1 MVRLLFIT
9 DFTESFA
16 YALLRGIIRYSNETE
31 QWVVCRMPPAYKK
44 RLGMKGVVKWAK
56 NWGADVVIGQFEEK
70 DNVNLYLKNGIV
82 VLAQDY
88 KKKFTTIPNI
98 TADYIKTGRMAAD
111 LYLHKGFR
119 NFAFFGYK
127 GVCWSEER
135 CAGFRGRIEEAGFG
149 DHFYLYDKQ
158 VIDNLWYYE
167 AEELR
172 SWLISLPK
180 PVAVMAC
187 DDNQGNALIEACK
200 SAGVKIPSE
209 LSIIGVDNDEV
220 ICTLSDPTLSS
231 IQVDIELGGYETAR
245 MASQMLRDPSFK
257 GNNIVLQPKKIV
269 HRVSTSAYATDDKEV
284 LSALQ
289 YIRQNLNKKLS
300 VNDIL
305 KEVPLSRRLLEVRF
319 KKVIGLSIYQY
330 ISQQRIGRFSEML
343 LDTNDPIQD
352 IAFKLGEDDAKG
364 ICRRFKEL
372 MGCTPSEWRKQKN
385 AN

>member
-1 MVRLLFIT
+1 
-9 DFTESFA
+9 
-16 YALLRGIIRYSNETE
+16 
-31 QWVVCRMPPAYKK
+31 
-44 RLGMKGVVKWAK
+44 
-56 NWGADVVIGQFEEK
+56 
-70 DNVNLYLKNGIV
+70 
-82 VLAQDY
+82 
-88 KKKFTTIPNI
+88 
-98 TADYIKTGRMAAD
+98 
-111 LYLHKGFR
+111 
-119 NFAFFGYK
+119 
-127 GVCWSEER
+127 
-135 CAGFRGRIEEAGFG
+135 
-149 DHFYLYDKQ
+149 
-158 VIDNLWYYE
+158 
-167 AEELR
+167 
-172 SWLISLPK
+172 
-180 PVAVMAC
+180 
-187 DDNQGNALIEACK
+187 
-200 SAGVKIPSE
+200 
-209 LSIIGVDNDEV
+209 
-220 ICTLSDPTLSS
+220 
-231 IQVDIELGGYETAR
+231 
-245 MASQMLRDPSFK
+245 MASQMLREPSFK

-269 HRVSTSAYATDDKEV
+269 HRVSTSAYATNDKEV

>member
-16 YALLRGIIRYSNETE
+16 YALLRGIIRYSSQTE

-56 NWGADVVIGQFEEK
+56 NWGADVVIGQFEEYDK
-70 DNVNLYLKNGIV
+70 VTLFQENGIV
-82 VLAQDY
+82 ALAQDY
-88 KKKFTTIPNI
+88 KKKFSTIPNI

-127 GVCWSEER
+127 DVCWSEER
-135 CAGFRGRIEEAGFG
+135 CEGFRGRIEEAGFG

-167 AEELR
+167 AEELQN
-172 SWLISLPK
+172 WLRSLPK

-209 LSIIGVDNDEV
+209 LSVIGVDNDEI
-220 ICTLSDPTLSS
+220 ICTMSDPTLSS

-245 MASQMLRDPSFK
+245 MASRMLKDPAFT
-257 GNNIVLQPKKIV
+257 GHNIVLQPKKIV

-284 LSALQ
+284 LAALQ

-319 KKVIGLSIYQY
+319 KKVIRQSIYQY
-330 ISQQRIGRFSEML
+330 ISQQRIGRFAEML
-343 LDTNDPIQD
+343 LDSNDPIQD

>member
-16 YALLRGIIRYSNETE
+16 YALLKGIIRYASQTE

-56 NWGADVVIGQFEEK
+56 NWGADVVIGQFEASDQVE
-70 DNVNLYLKNGIV
+70 LFRRNGIV
-82 VLAQDY
+82 ALAQDY
-88 KKKFTTIPNI
+88 KSQFTSIPNI
-98 TADYIKTGRMAAD
+98 TGDYIKTGRMAAD

-127 GVCWSEER
+127 DVCWSDKR
-135 CAGFRGRIEEAGFG
+135 CEGFRRRIEEAGFG
-149 DHFYLYDKQ
+149 DSFYLYDNQ

-167 AEELR
+167 AAKLR
-172 SWLISLPK
+172 KWLLDLPK

-209 LSIIGVDNDEV
+209 LSVIGVDNDEV
-220 ICTLSDPTLSS
+220 ICTLSYPTLSS
-231 IQVDIELGGYETAR
+231 IMVDIEQGGYETAQMAVR
-245 MASQMLRDPSFK
+245 MIRDPYYK
-257 GNNIVLQPKKIV
+257 GSDITLQPKRIV
-269 HRVSTSAYATDDKEV
+269 HRVSTSAYATSDKEV
-284 LSALQ
+284 LAALQ
-289 YIRQNLNKKLS
+289 YIRQNLDKKLS

-305 KEVPLSRRLLEVRF
+305 NEVPLSRRLLEVRF
-319 KKVIGLSIYQY
+319 KKVIRQSIYQY
-330 ISQQRIGRFSEML
+330 ISQQRISRFSEML
-343 LDTNDPIQD
+343 LDSNDPIQD
-352 IAFKLGEDDAKG
+352 IAFRLGENDAKG

>member
-1 MVRLLFIT
+1 
-9 DFTESFA
+9 
-16 YALLRGIIRYSNETE
+16 
-31 QWVVCRMPPAYKK
+31 
-44 RLGMKGVVKWAK
+44 
-56 NWGADVVIGQFEEK
+56 
-70 DNVNLYLKNGIV
+70 
-82 VLAQDY
+82 
-88 KKKFTTIPNI
+88 
-98 TADYIKTGRMAAD
+98 
-111 LYLHKGFR
+111 
-119 NFAFFGYK
+119 
-127 GVCWSEER
+127 
-135 CAGFRGRIEEAGFG
+135 
-149 DHFYLYDKQ
+149 
-158 VIDNLWYYE
+158 
-167 AEELR
+167 
-172 SWLISLPK
+172 
-180 PVAVMAC
+180 MAC

-245 MASQMLRDPSFK
+245 MASQMLREPSFK

-269 HRVSTSAYATDDKEV
+269 HRVSTSAYATNDKEV

>member
-16 YALLRGIIRYSNETE
+16 YALLRGIIRYSSQTE

-44 RLGMKGVVKWAK
+44 QLGMKGVVKWAK
-56 NWGADVVIGQFEEK
+56 NWGADVVIGQFEENDK
-70 DNVNLYLKNGIV
+70 VSLFQKNGIV
-82 VLAQDY
+82 ALAQDY

-135 CAGFRGRIEEAGFG
+135 CEGFRGRIEEAGFG
-149 DHFYLYDKQ
+149 DHFFLYDKQ
-158 VIDNLWYYE
+158 VIDNLWYYK

-172 SWLISLPK
+172 NWLISLPK
-180 PVAVMAC
+180 PIAVMAC

-220 ICTLSDPTLSS
+220 ICTMSDPTLSS
-231 IQVDIELGGYETAR
+231 IQVDIELGGFETAR
-245 MASQMLRDPSFK
+245 MASRMLQDPDFK
-257 GNNIVLQPKKIV
+257 GTDIVLQPKKIV

-284 LSALQ
+284 LAALQ

-305 KEVPLSRRLLEVRF
+305 REVPLSRRLLEVRF
-319 KKVIGLSIYQY
+319 KKVIGQSIYKY

-343 LDTNDPIQD
+343 LDSNDPIQD